1 MELTTLKK
9 KKKTFF
15 LKKIRNFLTQKVL
28 AFKGRKHL
36 FFFCYYTLRTL
47 GITCKDNGTSTYS
60 MAWNKGTL
68 LNLFFFP
75 YRFNG
80 MFSPKL
86 LIL

>member
-1 MELTTLKK
+1 MELTTQK

-15 LKKIRNFLTQKVL
+15 LKKYKKFLNSKIL

-36 FFFCYYTLRTL
+36 FFFCYYTLSLRTL

-68 LNLFFFP
+68 LNLFFF
-75 YRFNG
+75 
-80 MFSPKL
+80 SL
-86 LIL
+86 QV